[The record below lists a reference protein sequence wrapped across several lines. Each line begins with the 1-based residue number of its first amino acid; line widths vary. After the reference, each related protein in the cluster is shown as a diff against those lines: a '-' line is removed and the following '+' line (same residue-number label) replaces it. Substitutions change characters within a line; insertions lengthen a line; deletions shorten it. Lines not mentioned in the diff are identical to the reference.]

1 MSRLAVLG
9 GQPCFPD
16 GIPFVRPSLPALED
30 VVREL
35 TPSYDSGQIT
45 DGRLVRRLEEEI
57 GARLG
62 APHVIAVAS
71 CTVGLMLVIRALGVT
86 RPVVAPSFTFAA
98 SIHAVAWNGATPRFA
113 ECDPDTFQMDV
124 GDAIAKLDG
133 AGALLATHVFGAP
146 CPVEGLQQAADR
158 AGIPVMFDAAHA
170 MGASRRG
177 RPVGLFGAA
186 EVFSLTPTKPLVAG
200 EGGLVTTS
208 DGNLADAVRVARNYG
223 NPGDYDSRLLGLNGR
238 MSEFHAAT
246 ALASLRRFDEDL
258 DRRRRL
264 ADRYKA
270 GLSGVPGMHL
280 QRVDSD
286 DCSTWKDLT
295 LRIDPDTF
303 GLSRDEVVRAL
314 AAEGVDTRR
323 YFWPPIHRHRV
334 YRELPQTQLPTT
346 DAVSSSVVSLP
357 VWPGLAA
364 TIVDQVVDVLRRL
377 QQHSDEIR
385 HHAA

>member
-9 GQPCFPD
+9 GQPSFPA
-16 GIPFVRPSLPALED
+16 GIPFVRPSLPPLEE

-35 TPSYDSGQIT
+35 TPSYESGQIT

-57 GARLG
+57 GARVG
-62 APHVIAVAS
+62 APYVVAVAS
-71 CTVGLMLVIRALGVT
+71 CTVGLMLVIRALGVS

-113 ECDPDTFQMDV
+113 ECDPETFQVDV
-124 GDAIAKLDG
+124 ADATAKLDG

-146 CPVEGLQQAADR
+146 CPVEGLQQVADG
-158 AGIPVMFDAAHA
+158 AGIPVVFDAAHA
-170 MGASRRG
+170 LGASRRE
-177 RPVGLFGAA
+177 RHVGLFGAA

-200 EGGLVTTS
+200 EGGLVTTF
-208 DGNLADAVRVARNYG
+208 DRDLAETVRVARNYG

-264 ADRYKA
+264 AGRYEA
-270 GLSGVPGMHL
+270 GLVGVPGVRL
-280 QRVDSD
+280 QRVDAD

-295 LRIDPDTF
+295 VRIDPDIF
-303 GLSRDEVVRAL
+303 GLSRDQLVLAL
-314 AAEGVDTRR
+314 SVEGVDTRR
-323 YFWPPIHRHRV
+323 YFWPPIHRHHV
-334 YRELPQTQLPTT
+334 YRHLPQVQLPTT
-346 DAVSSSVVSLP
+346 DAVASTVVSLP
-357 VWPGLAA
+357 VWPGL
-364 TIVDQVVDVLRRL
+364 TMTVVDQVVDIFGRL
-377 QQHSDEIR
+377 HEHSEEIR